1 MDETKYHSNYDSVIE
16 VSNKLFKLVSNKL
29 GVNTAYI
36 ARKEDEQ
43 IKIVNAFNEKETIL
57 SKDVEIDY
65 YESSCKQ
72 VFESDQE
79 YTTVENLMTNPKT
92 QDQVASREWHVRGF
106 MGVKLKSMNGDIFGT
121 LCVMDHAEKHF
132 SEEDVEFLK
141 TIAEVLSYIIEL
153 DETFADI
160 ELLSVP
166 IIPIRSGLAILALQG
181 NINKSRGKKILED
194 TLNYALDHRIN
205 HFIIDLSQIKYSDT
219 NFAVL
224 LHSLISALRLM
235 GVKVMLSGVP
245 VQLAHENTIRDQ
257 LVKLDV
263 AYVKTIEA
271 ALMKIGYVL
280 KDVSADKE

>member
-1 MDETKYHSNYDSVIE
+1 MDETIGHSNYDSVIE

-36 ARKEDEQ
+36 ARKENEQ

-57 SKDVEIDY
+57 SKDAEIDY

-79 YTTVENLMTNPKT
+79 YTTVENLMTNPTT

-121 LCVMDHAEKHF
+121 LCVMDYAEKHF

-194 TLNYALDHRIN
+194 TLNYALDQRIN
-205 HFIIDLSQIKYSDT
+205 YFVIDLSQIKYSDT

-245 VQLAHENTIRDQ
+245 VQLAHEHLIRDQ